1 MQDRSQASDPSSL
14 TRVSRPIR
22 MCAGCRGRD
31 DKTGLIRIVARDGV
45 GVIDPAQTASGRGVY
60 LHPRVDCVDLAV
72 KRRTLGR
79 ALRAEIDGPRTVEA
93 IRTHLDAV
101 T

>member
-1 MQDRSQASDPSSL
+1 
-14 TRVSRPIR
+14 VSRPIR

-31 DKTGLIRIVARDGV
+31 DKAGLIRIVARDGV
-45 GVIDPAQTASGRGVY
+45 GVIDPAQTAPGRGVY
-60 LHPRVDCVDLAV
+60 LHSRVRCLDLAV

-93 IRTHLDAV
+93 IRSQFDAV

>member
-1 MQDRSQASDPSSL
+1 
-14 TRVSRPIR
+14 

-31 DKTGLIRIVARDGV
+31 DKAELIRIVARDGV
-45 GVIDPAQTASGRGVY
+45 GVVDTAQTAPGRGVY
-60 LHPRVDCVDLAV
+60 LHPQVRCLDLAV

-79 ALRAEIDGPRTVEA
+79 ALRAEVDGPRTVEA
-93 IRTHLDAV
+93 IRTQLDAV

>member
-1 MQDRSQASDPSSL
+1 
-14 TRVSRPIR
+14 

-31 DKTGLIRIVARDGV
+31 EKAGLIRIVARDGV
-45 GVIDPAQTASGRGVY
+45 GVIDPPRPHPGGGSICIRG
-60 LHPRVDCVDLAV
+60 LDCLDLAV
-72 KRRTLGR
+72 KRRSLGR

-93 IRTHLDAV
+93 IRTQLDAV

>member
-1 MQDRSQASDPSSL
+1 M
-14 TRVSRPIR
+14 SRPIR

-45 GVIDPAQTASGRGVY
+45 GVIDAAQTASGRGVY
-60 LHPRVDCVDLAV
+60 LHPRVSCLDLAV

-93 IRTHLDAV
+93 IRTHVDAV

>member
-1 MQDRSQASDPSSL
+1 
-14 TRVSRPIR
+14 

-31 DKTGLIRIVARDGV
+31 DKAGLIRIVAQAGV
-45 GVIDPAQTASGRGVY
+45 GVIDVAQSAPGRGVY
-60 LHPRVDCVDLAV
+60 LHPQVRCLDLAV

-79 ALRAEIDGPRTVEA
+79 ALRAEIDGPRTVKA
-93 IRTHLDAV
+93 IRSQFDAV